1 MKMPIPWFN
10 IPKNNAGVLSSRL
23 STDCLAVNSMVT
35 TVVAITFQNLSTLI
49 SGIIIAFIF

>member
-1 MKMPIPWFN
+1 MPIPWFD
-10 IPKNNAGVLSSRL
+10 IPKNNASVLSSRL